1 MIAVKSF
8 FKSRQGVFTLLLAAG
23 ILLRIEYLR
32 EFAGSPLFAFALG
45 ADVSEYWER
54 AQAFLNGSWKVA
66 PPDIHAPLY
75 SLFLALESLLTGG
88 SIPVIRGLQLFLGVL
103 AWCGL
108 YFFLRKHHCPP
119 ASSVPEWVFAC
130 GMLYTPLIFFQAELV
145 SESLLLLLL
154 PPILCS
160 MTALAERQ
168 EDDLKSMGLA
178 AAGGLLTGLAIITHP
193 MTLLYWGLQS
203 LVLLLNKPRLRAG
216 IYLAAGLLVLLP
228 VSIARSI
235 EAGRPV
241 LVQSN
246 SAFNLYLGNNAG
258 ADGTCYLR
266 PGAEWKKLHRQ
277 ARTEAEM
284 RNCPQDRIHL
294 EHTWNFIRTS
304 PLQEAALLLKKA
316 LLVWAPGELPSGAD
330 APPVFGWTPL
340 IRLTAP
346 FLQVILLALA
356 AAGLYPVLRNPEKR
370 QRWMPFLLMTAA
382 FYAGQIIF
390 VTSGRYRLA
399 MLPGLFVLAANFLQ
413 WRPRRYGDKLLAA
426 GGAALL
432 VGMAAFT
439 APTINGLAESR
450 TLFAEA
456 LFRQGRPEAVK
467 FLLSGRTGDSNDP
480 ARDMNMLGMT
490 EAQTGNRQEAAR
502 LFQKAAEIAPHEAE
516 GLMNLAILHSEA
528 GELVKAESL
537 LRQAQKREWDHPGT
551 LYNLALVLEKMKRYP
566 EAAEHLQIL
575 AVRTPADTKVL
586 NALGRVSFLQGDLDL
601 AELCFLRALEL
612 NPNNRGIQ
620 KNLDIVRR
628 QQKAR

>member
-1 MIAVKSF
+1 MITVKSF
-8 FKSRQGVFTLLLAAG
+8 FKSRQGVFTLLLTAG
-23 ILLRIEYLR
+23 ILLRMEYLR

-103 AWCGL
+103 TWSGL
-108 YFFLRKHHCPP
+108 YLFLRRRHCPP
-119 ASSVPEWVFAC
+119 ASSVPEWVFAG

-154 PPILCS
+154 PPVLCCIS
-160 MTALAERQ
+160 ALAERQ

-193 MTLLYWGLQS
+193 MTLFYWGLQS

-228 VSIARSI
+228 VSIARSL

-246 SAFNLYLGNNAG
+246 SAFNLYLGNNAK

-266 PGAEWKKLHRQ
+266 PGTEWKKLHRQ
-277 ARTEAEM
+277 ARIEAEM

-294 EHTWNFIRTS
+294 ERTYHFIRTS
-304 PLQEAALLLKKA
+304 PLKEAGLMLKKA
-316 LLVWAPGELPSGAD
+316 LLVWTPGELPSGAD

-340 IRLTAP
+340 IRVTAP

-356 AAGLYPVLRNPEKR
+356 AAGLYPVLRDREKR

-382 FYAGQIIF
+382 FYAGQILF

-399 MLPGLFVLAANFLQ
+399 MLPGLFVLAANFLT
-413 WRPRRYGDKLLAA
+413 WRPRRYGDKLLSA

-432 VGMAAFT
+432 VGLAAFT
-439 APTINGLAESR
+439 APAINGLAESR

-467 FLLSGRTGDSNDP
+467 FLLSGRTGESNDP
-480 ARDMNMLGMT
+480 ARDLNMLGMA
-490 EAQTGNRQEAAR
+490 EAQTGNRSEAVR
-502 LFQKAAEIAPHEAE
+502 LFQKAAEIAPDEAE

-528 GELVKAESL
+528 GELTQAESL

-566 EAAEHLQIL
+566 EAAELLLIL

-586 NALGRVSFLQGDLDL
+586 NAWGRVSFLQGDLDL
-601 AELCFLRALEL
+601 AELCFRSALEL

-620 KNLDIVRR
+620 KNLDIVRK